1 MMTGNSTRRITVLGS
16 TGSIGTNT
24 LAVLGEIRDKFTIKY
39 LTAHRNWQKLYEQ
52 AQDFRPEAVGLTG
65 IAPDLTI
72 ENKFKSLKIQ
82 TYWGKEGLNEI
93 ACQTDTDI
101 VINALVG
108 AIGLKPTLFAIKAGK
123 NIALSNKEPLVMAGE
138 LVMRAAQE
146 NGVKVIPIDSEHSA
160 IFQCLAGEETKSIDR
175 LILTASGGPFW
186 KRDKD
191 TFKDITVA
199 EALKHPNWN
208 MGQKITIDS
217 ATLMNKGL
225 EVIEAHWLFNIAP
238 DKIDVLIHPS
248 SIVHSMVEFV
258 DGSIKA
264 QLGVPDMRLPIQY
277 ALSYPARWKNS
288 QLSKYNLSQHF
299 KLEFFPPDH
308 DKFRTLDLA
317 YTALKTGGTAPAI
330 LNAANEVAVQAFL
343 DEKIR
348 FHQITHAIES
358 ALNHYAHIQKPELND
373 LMLADQWA
381 RQFVAENFI

>member
-1 MMTGNSTRRITVLGS
+1 MMTGNSTRRITLLGS

-24 LAVLGEIRDKFTIKY
+24 LAVLGEIREKFTIKY

-52 AQDFRPEAVGLTG
+52 ALDFRPEAVGLTG

-72 ENKFKSLKIQ
+72 ENKFKSLKIK
-82 TYWGKEGLNEI
+82 TYWGPEGLNDI

-108 AIGLKPTLFAIKAGK
+108 AIGLKPTLLAIAAGK

-160 IFQCLAGEETKSIDR
+160 IFQCLAGEEPESINR

-191 TFKDITVA
+191 TFNDITVA
-199 EALKHPNWN
+199 EALKHPNWS

-277 ALSYPARWKNS
+277 ALSYPNRWKNS
-288 QLSKYNLSQHF
+288 QLSKFNLSQHF

-308 DKFRTLDLA
+308 DKFRTIGLA
-317 YTALKTGGTAPAI
+317 YSALKTGGTAPVI
-330 LNAANEVAVQAFL
+330 LNAANEAAVQAFL

-348 FHQITHAIES
+348 FHQIAHAIES

-381 RQFVAENFI
+381 RQFVTENIF